1 MTDFGLNAEGFVLKR
16 LADIKADTVTA
27 LSTVTDPTTGETLN
41 PDLTDENDPLVL
53 IVNGLSDQLSVCW
66 ELLQALNNQF
76 DPNLSAN
83 AALTGLVQLN
93 GIKRQSGTYGTVVL
107 TCTGTANLI
116 VASGKRVSDLAGTTV
131 FELPLFQFDG
141 SGNAT
146 VIGTRTEYDD
156 LVASAGTVVKIMT
169 PVSGWLTVTN
179 ALDSVAGSY
188 EETDQL
194 LRARRNDSVSFPA
207 RSIVDSMKAGLLDI
221 DGVTFA
227 EPYINSDNTTDS
239 RGIPAKTWG
248 IVIVGGDDD
257 EIASVIFQRSPIYSY
272 YGTTTVDVN
281 GELVDDPYEIK
292 FSRPTEVDVYIDME
306 VEIINANIYP
316 DDGDDQ
322 ITAAILT
329 YASSGAYGLG
339 ISTSYDQDGYTP
351 GQSVYASELYIP
363 VQTIPGIRIVSLTVG
378 TSSPPGASSVSI
390 DWNEIAAFDAANITI
405 TES

>member
-116 VASGKRVSDLAGTTV
+116 VTSGKRVSDLAGTTV

-281 GELVDDPYEIK
+281 GELVADPYEIK

-390 DWNEIAAFDAANITI
+390 DWNEIAAFDATNITI